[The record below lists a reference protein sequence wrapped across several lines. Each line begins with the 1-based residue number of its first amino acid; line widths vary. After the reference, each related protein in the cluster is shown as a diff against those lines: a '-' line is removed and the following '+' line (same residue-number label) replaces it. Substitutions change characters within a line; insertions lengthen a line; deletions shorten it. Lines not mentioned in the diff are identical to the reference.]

1 MNKRSMTLLETLI
14 ALVLVLA
21 LGALIFPSFI
31 NSMDERT
38 FESAADVTNEQLM
51 MARAHAQATGSP
63 VEVTYQADSSQVQAR
78 LFTPWLPGFQ
88 PTASRSAAAAPGDD
102 RRNLG
107 PLGPVND
114 DTLTP
119 DRGLIGE
126 PWACRDVGRGVR
138 FLAHR
143 PSATNE
149 HNSPFAAT
157 SGAAPDNG
165 RSDSDSFQEL
175 RKGQEIRLAVFMPDG
190 SALMG
195 EPVWLNDDKGR
206 CGLLTINPWSGLPM
220 FQRLSDVSD
229 DLGNVGNGQFNGGG
243 ESPKSEASHPAL
255 ARSHDADHNGGA
267 ATGKSKA
274 KAADDEDDS
283 VGSQ

>member
-31 NSMDERT
+31 KSMDERT

-63 VEVTYQADSSQVQAR
+63 VEVTYQVDSSQVQAR
-78 LFTPWLPGFQ
+78 LFTPWLPEFQ
-88 PTASRSAAAAPGDD
+88 PTANRSSPFIAGND

-107 PLGPVND
+107 PLTPVND
-114 DTLTP
+114 DAAAVP
-119 DRGLIGE
+119 DRALIGE

-138 FLAHR
+138 FLSHR
-143 PSATNE
+143 PSTSEDN
-149 HNSPFAAT
+149 NSPFAAT
-157 SGAAPDNG
+157 SGTSPERDRAQ
-165 RSDSDSFQEL
+165 SDSFQEL

-206 CGLLTINPWSGLPM
+206 CGMLTINPWSGLPM
-220 FQRLSDVSD
+220 FQRLSDTGD
-229 DLGNVGNGQFNGGG
+229 DAGNGQFNGGAG
-243 ESPKSEASHPAL
+243 STGREPSQPIL
-255 ARSHDADHNGGA
+255 ARSNDSDHKGRASDGS
-267 ATGKSKA
+267 KSKT
-274 KAADDEDDS
+274 KAADEEYDS